1 MIVYHGTTAQNALKI
16 EKVGFRPQK
25 PSRKVWFAESKHYAL
40 RRAKSKA
47 SIAHDRP
54 VVLSCDID
62 LSQMRHRLGSQ
73 QVFHQNG
80 IVAIN
85 ATIPASVLRS
95 YPIRKVGSPPEALAA
110 WVNRL
115 LGFKPHE
122 GVSRRHPGINR
133 LSQWIVNRLTY
144 GGCSK
149 INTQELL
156 QKAQQWLPEYFVE
169 GTQINYENLRVQRRG
184 KTVEVEMEAAP
195 SEEIDTREQEAL
207 DCLIAQNP
215 KRRIRGLKL
224 LTELKDP
231 DLFDWCMMFF
241 DDDSTDVQVA
251 VLRTMLHCDD
261 VDTEIILPLAECD
274 EKRLR
279 AAAIAVLAKHSEEDA
294 PHWFEWG
301 LTDNSVCVRLET
313 AALLPQLEPREHR
326 YIFELALHDPNPRV
340 RHIARKLTVGKGF
353 KVLR

>member
-1 MIVYHGTTAQNALKI
+1 MIVYHGTTARNALKI

-47 SIAHDRP
+47 RSARDRP
-54 VVLSCDID
+54 VVLTCDIN
-62 LSQMRHRLGSQ
+62 LSQMRHRLGSRRI
-73 QVFHQNG
+73 FHQNG
-80 IVAIN
+80 IVAIS
-85 ATIPASVLRS
+85 ATVPPSVLRS
-95 YPIRKVGSPPEALAA
+95 SPMLQVGFSPEVLAA

-115 LGFKPHE
+115 LALRPHE
-122 GVSRRHPGINR
+122 GVSQRHPGIDR
-133 LSQWIVNRLTY
+133 LSRWMVNRLTS
-144 GGCSK
+144 GAGSK

-156 QKAQQWLPEYFVE
+156 QKAQQWLPEYFVD
-169 GTQINYENLRVQRRG
+169 GTKINFENLRVQRRG
-184 KTVEVEMEAAP
+184 KTVEVEMEEP
-195 SEEIDTREQEAL
+195 LEEIDTREEEAL
-207 DCLIAQNP
+207 DCLVAKNP
-215 KRRIRGLKL
+215 KRRIQGLKL
-224 LTELKDP
+224 LAELKDP

-241 DDDSTDVQVA
+241 DDEFIDVRVA

-261 VDTEIILPLAECD
+261 VDTEIILPLAECE

-279 AAAIAVLAKHSEEDA
+279 AAAIAVLAKHSDEDA

-313 AALLPQLEPREHR
+313 AALLPQLEPEEHR
-326 YIFELALHDPNPRV
+326 YIFELALHDPNPRI
-340 RHIARKLTVGKGF
+340 RHIARQLTIGKGF